1 MRLQDRSLVIREAA
15 AEDAKLLWR
24 WWNDGKV
31 MEHAGFPRGLG
42 ISEEEVVE
50 LLTDGDPNQHRLIL
64 EVDSRP
70 VGEMNYRDLGD
81 GTAQIGIKI
90 CDFQQ
95 QGKGYGPRFLRLLIR
110 HLFEEAGYSKI
121 VLDTNL
127 KNTRA
132 QHVYEKLG
140 FRKVRTRINAWK
152 DQLGELQSAVDYELT
167 AEDFVHE

>member
-90 CDFQQ
+90 CDFSSSRAKATAP
-95 QGKGYGPRFLRLLIR
+95 GFCACSPAISLRRRATAGLFWTPILRTHGRSMSTRSWAFARFARGSMPGRTNWASLNPPLIM
-110 HLFEEAGYSKI
+110 
-121 VLDTNL
+121 N
-127 KNTRA
+127 
-132 QHVYEKLG
+132 
-140 FRKVRTRINAWK
+140 
-152 DQLGELQSAVDYELT
+152 
-167 AEDFVHE
+167 